1 MRTTERQNLFQIT
14 SLEMDVA
21 KAEKALLKARDAYA
35 AVKGDYEAQVV
46 EAGKLRTA
54 LSENREVGLFLPFL
68 SEGGLMT
75 FRNIDCCRIR
85 FSTMRLK
92 CRTTTRNWQGRTQSS
107 PAWRSNS
114 PSLLQRRT
122 HF

>member
-54 LSENREVGLFLPFL
+54 LSENREVGLFLPF
-68 SEGGLMT
+68 
-75 FRNIDCCRIR
+75 
-85 FSTMRLK
+85 
-92 CRTTTRNWQGRTQSS
+92 
-107 PAWRSNS
+107 
-114 PSLLQRRT
+114 
-122 HF
+122 